1 VTARKVCCTLAVG
14 PYAEL
19 LEVAR
24 PALEDYAARH
34 GYDLVIADR
43 TLAADRALS
52 WSKVRLLH
60 DLVQRYETAFW
71 IDGDAIIVDGSV
83 DIADALDP
91 RAFLGV
97 VEHSLPAG
105 RVPNCG
111 VMVLRG
117 GSRARRFLERV
128 WRKTEYIQH
137 EWWENAAVL
146 DLLGYRVRTPVRPA
160 RPSPWRLGVSFL
172 DTAWNSIPDDPAA
185 APRIVHLPGLPL
197 ETRRARMRELA
208 DTTLSTV
215 AAGGDEWTKPPRP

>member
-1 VTARKVCCTLAVG
+1 MKS
-14 PYAEL
+14 L
-19 LEVAR
+19 LERHLIRIAGQREVPGR
-24 PALEDYAARH
+24 PMLY
-34 GYDLVIADR
+34 G
-43 TLAADRALS
+43 T
-52 WSKVRLLH
+52 
-60 DLVQRYETAFW
+60 T
-71 IDGDAIIVDGSV
+71 
-83 DIADALDP
+83 
-91 RAFLGV
+91 
-97 VEHSLPAG
+97 
-105 RVPNCG
+105 
-111 VMVLRG
+111 
-117 GSRARRFLERV
+117 RRFLERV